1 MGFPGISQKLKQL
14 ILNARRDHRL
24 MHLFARVF
32 AEYVVDA
39 ILRLGVELPFGLPKS
54 GIIVDAG
61 SGYLT
66 ELSGGLV
73 KYALQNED
81 LVLYLVDSGFGPSLI
96 ISETL
101 RLLGLPKNIVFVNKN
116 IELFPLQNV
125 DMATLLFSLHE
136 MSRKLYWAELMRSFG
151 IVRLSS
157 EMLSR
162 ELPIL
167 KRVLSSIYR
176 ILKEG
181 GKVIVVDKE
190 FDDYDAEFVR
200 RIVGEVF
207 SAIRTERIGESRFVE
222 AKK

>member
-116 IELFPLQNV
+116 IESFPLHNV